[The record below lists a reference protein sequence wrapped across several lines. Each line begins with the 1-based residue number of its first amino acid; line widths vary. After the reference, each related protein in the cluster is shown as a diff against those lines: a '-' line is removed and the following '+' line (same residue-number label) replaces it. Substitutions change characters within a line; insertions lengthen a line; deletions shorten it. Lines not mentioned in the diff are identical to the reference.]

1 MKVMFSQLKKDV
13 KTLIKDSFVFL
24 YLEAD
29 SSEGKRHS
37 AFYPIDNYPYIA
49 IIDPITGMTKV

>member
-1 MKVMFSQLKKDV
+1 M
-13 KTLIKDSFVFL
+13 

-37 AFYPIDNYPYIA
+37 AFYPIENYPYIA
-49 IIDPITGMTKV
+49 IIDPITGM